1 MKSKQNIY
9 KKGIEFKIF
18 CSQFRF
24 SQKETKPPS
33 SKRTRK
39 RQIVKKP
46 RKNFTLTNEEH
57 IENIDKIKLKDL
69 DIM

>member
-9 KKGIEFKIF
+9 KKELNLKYFVVSLDLVKKKLSLHHLSELEIDKQ
-18 CSQFRF
+18 S
-24 SQKETKPPS
+24 
-33 SKRTRK
+33 
-39 RQIVKKP
+39 KKP

-57 IENIDKIKLKDL
+57 VENIDKIKLKDL